1 MISLIGALLAE
12 LNLADEFVS
21 LVRLIDLILFGWM

>member
-1 MISLIGALLAE
+1 MISLLGSLLVE
-12 LNLADEFVS
+12 LNIADEFVS